1 MMFILKI
8 SKRNL
13 SKQMLKTSELQF
25 LEGDAGQEFTE
36 SLGTL
41 L

>member
-1 MMFILKI
+1 MMLILKI

-13 SKQMLKTSELQF
+13 SKQMLKTSELQP
-25 LEGDAGQEFTE
+25 LEGDAGQEFAKA
-36 SLGTL
+36 LGTL

>member
-13 SKQMLKTSELQF
+13 SKLMLKTSGLQPV
-25 LEGDAGQEFTE
+25 EGDAGQQFTK